1 MSPLPS
7 KKQCI
12 APGFNTFY
20 SEEDDNDKFGVDLG
34 DDQDVDNFSSFFKK
48 EETLG
53 DPIRV
58 KLAILWINPSVPLVT
73 GRGRKCRLPTNLYN
87 HLTPA
92 LNS

>member
-1 MSPLPS
+1 MSLLPS

-20 SEEDDNDKFGVDLG
+20 SEEDDKFGVDLG
-34 DDQDVDNFSSFFKK
+34 DDQDVDNFFSFFKK

-58 KLAILWINPSVPLVT
+58 KLAILWKNPSVLLVT
-73 GRGRKCRLPTNLYN
+73 WRGRKCRLPG
-87 HLTPA
+87 
-92 LNS
+92 